1 MGKRAAPAGR
11 RRAQSPRRGGGGRGP
26 VRRLALPALLLASL
40 ALGGGAALAH
50 FNGGVT
56 DGRAAPALPVPGP
69 GAVGTDPATD
79 PPAPRSATAEPAAP
93 PTRASTPDRTPAP
106 APTPTPTPAPT
117 PTQTARPEASAKP
130 GPEPGAGPDA
140 PVVPKSGPGTFTTA
154 RASGAPTGESG
165 DLRRYRVQVEDGIDL
180 RADGTAAE
188 IQRILAHPR
197 GWAAHGRGRF
207 QLVSEDES
215 ADFVI
220 RIATPDTADALCL
233 REGLDTGGELN
244 CETTEG
250 VVVNLRRWMLG
261 SPTFTGEPAE
271 YRHLIINHEVGH
283 EIGIREHMACPGPGK
298 PAPAMMQQIKGL
310 DGCVSNAYPYGE
322 DGSYITGPIV
332 P

>member
-1 MGKRAAPAGR
+1 MGKRAASASGSGSAGR
-11 RRAQSPRRGGGGRGP
+11 RRAQSRRRRRGGNRRGP
-26 VRRLALPALLLASL
+26 VRRLALPALVLASL

-50 FNGGVT
+50 FNGGT
-56 DGRAAPALPVPGP
+56 ADDTAAAPALPASGP
-69 GAVGTDPATD
+69 GAEDAAPATA
-79 PPAPRSATAEPAAP
+79 PPAPRPTTAK
-93 PTRASTPDRTPAP
+93 PTPSPKPKRTPGATPKPTPPP
-106 APTPTPTPAPT
+106 APKPKPTSGGTPRKA
-117 PTQTARPEASAKP
+117 
-130 GPEPGAGPDA
+130 D
-140 PVVPKSGPGTFTTA
+140 VPKSGPGTFATA
-154 RASGAPTGESG
+154 RASGAPTGASG
-165 DLRRYRVQVEDGIDL
+165 ELRRYRVQVEHGTGL
-180 RADGTAAE
+180 RAAETAAE
-188 IQRILAHPR
+188 IQGILAHPR

-207 QLVSEDES
+207 QLVSEGEA

-261 SPTFTGEPAE
+261 SPTFAGEPAE

-283 EIGIREHMACPGPGK
+283 EIGIRQHMACPGPGK

-310 DGCVSNAYPYGE
+310 DGCVSNAYPYSE